1 MFKLIYKELKEKKLE
16 AIVLVLLMLIVN
28 SLSIFSK
35 YINKITLDQ
44 VFYNKKNQ
52 KEFSNIKKCKMTYAL
67 CP

>member
-52 KEFSNIKKCKMTYAL
+52 KEFSNIKKYKMTYAL